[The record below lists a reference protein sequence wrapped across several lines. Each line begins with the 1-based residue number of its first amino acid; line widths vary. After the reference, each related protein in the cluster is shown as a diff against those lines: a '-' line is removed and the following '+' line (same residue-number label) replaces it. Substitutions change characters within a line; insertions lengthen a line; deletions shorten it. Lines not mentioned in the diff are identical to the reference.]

1 MTEPPGSRGW
11 GDGLPPGYI
20 SLSEICFTIVTNASR
35 CAPPRTPPA
44 PPTPPRRPPPRGG
57 RRAARPPPPA
67 VALAT
72 RGERNPTGSCI
83 HRPFVKRKARD
94 RRPPPCIDQRI
105 SASAHQRIS
114 ASAHQRISASAHQR
128 ISASAHQ
135 RNPCR
140 IERKAPWPP
149 PSP

>member
-20 SLSEICFTIVTNASR
+20 SLSEICFTIPTTAS
-35 CAPPRTPPA
+35 CC
-44 PPTPPRRPPPRGG
+44 PPPGG
-57 RRAARPPPPA
+57 RRASLTPPSA

-72 RGERNPTGSCI
+72 RGERHPTDSCI
-83 HRPFVKRKARD
+83 HRPFVKRKTRD
-94 RRPPPCIDQRI
+94 RRPPPCID
-105 SASAHQRIS
+105 
-114 ASAHQRISASAHQR
+114 QRISASAHQR

-149 PSP
+149 PSPSTRNSSKSVRPPSSSLL